1 MTKPDP
7 YLGLAESL
15 LPDGNGD
22 INETLNWI
30 GHGEIDFDQ
39 RIALVQ
45 SFALI
50 SIARSLRSIDA
61 DGLRTF
67 EQN

>member
-15 LPDGNGD
+15 LPDGQGD

-30 GHGEIDFDQ
+30 GHGEIDFNQ

-45 SFALI
+45 SFALL
-50 SIARSLRSIDA
+50 SIARSLRGLEQ
-61 DGLRTF
+61 DGITTH
-67 EQN
+67 